1 MRNRQLISAWAYE
14 QGLNENVIEKVKKD
28 NKTYYVINDYKKLRT
43 LFGVLLKEI
52 QRIKSEG
59 DYEAGKNLIENY
71 GVKVDQELHKEVLE
85 RNSKFT
91 SAPYSG
97 FINPELIPI
106 KDEKGNIIDIKVEQ
120 TSSFTSQMISYSKK
134 Y

>member
-1 MRNRQLISAWAYE
+1 MRNRQLVSAWAYE
-14 QGLNENVIEKVKKD
+14 KGLNDNVIEKIIKD
-28 NKTYYVINDYKKLRT
+28 NKTYYVINDYKKLRV
-43 LFGVLLKEI
+43 LFGDLLREI

-85 RNSKFT
+85 RNRKFT

-97 FINPELIPI
+97 FINPELIPV
-106 KDEKGNIIDIKVEQ
+106 KNDEGNIIDIKVQ
-120 TSSFTSQMISYSKK
+120 QPKSFSSQMLSYSKN